1 MWLGWL
7 VYAILIHVRFVTKK
21 RALWTSILSVVGFA
35 AMQFNWW
42 VVNFYIVG
50 LHSYA

>member
-1 MWLGWL
+1 
-7 VYAILIHVRFVTKK
+7 VTK
-21 RALWTSILSVVGFA
+21 RRELWTAVLSVFGFV